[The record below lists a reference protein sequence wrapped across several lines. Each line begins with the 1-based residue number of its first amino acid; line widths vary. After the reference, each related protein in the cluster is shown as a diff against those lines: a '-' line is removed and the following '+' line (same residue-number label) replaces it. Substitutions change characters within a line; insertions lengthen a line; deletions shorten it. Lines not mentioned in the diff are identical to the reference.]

1 MRFVLRSPRST
12 RFAAVIFDLDGTL
25 VNSLPDLAAAMN
37 ATLAELGEP
46 VHPLPFYLPLIGGGI
61 EVMIAGALS
70 PAQRTSQRVTTA
82 GALMR
87 AHYRRGALH
96 ATRPYPGVRWLLADL
111 AQRRIPM
118 AVLSNKLHAETGQ
131 VVRGLFPEQPFQ
143 AILGLQPRRPAK
155 PHPAGVLE
163 LARVLR
169 VAPRRVLVVGDGDTD
184 MAAARRSGAWPV
196 GATWGYRSPRA
207 LLAAGAARL
216 IAHPRA
222 VRDYVLPATDER
234 ACGRAGTEWPA

>member
-1 MRFVLRSPRST
+1 MRFVLRRPRSP

-25 VNSLPDLAAAMN
+25 VHSLPDLAAAMN

-46 VHPLPFYLPLIGGGI
+46 IHPLPFYLPLIGGGI
-61 EVMIAGALS
+61 EVMVAGALP
-70 PAQRTSQRVTTA
+70 PARRTAQRVTRA
-82 GALMR
+82 GVLMR
-87 AHYRRGALH
+87 ARYGRGALD
-96 ATRPYPGVRWLLADL
+96 ATRPYPGVRPLLADL
-111 AQRRIPM
+111 GQRRIPM

-131 VVRGLFPEQPFQ
+131 VVRGLFPERPFQ
-143 AILGLQPRRPAK
+143 AILGLQPPRPAK

-163 LARVLR
+163 LARLLR
-169 VAPRRVLVVGDGDTD
+169 VDPRRVMVVGDGDTD
-184 MAAARRSGAWPV
+184 MVAARRCGAWPV

-222 VRDYVLPATDER
+222 VRHYLTA
-234 ACGRAGTEWPA
+234 